1 MILSVFALA
10 LGAAI
15 ALIGGL
21 GAMVASEASAVS
33 DEPRGV
39 GYL

>member
-1 MILSVFALA
+1 MIISIFVLA

-21 GAMVASEASAVS
+21 GAVVASESVAVS
-33 DEPRGV
+33 DEPRGA
-39 GYL
+39 GYV